1 MEANSEFNL
10 NEWYKDNYNRINAT
24 AVQNSFSNRILHK
37 LIEKP
42 FKSNAKFSILE
53 VGANTGEHLPF
64 ITDDFTNYLMTD
76 IRPLNPSSTSEG
88 FAKESSGKARVEF
101 QIEDVQSLN
110 FGDNIF
116 DRTIST
122 CLFHHLDKP
131 MEAFREVR
139 RVTKIGGMIS
149 ILIPNDPGILYR
161 ILRRVTTL
169 RLAAKHN
176 CYDQA
181 QLVHAI
187 EHRNHYL
194 QLETLLHE
202 VFRSDEI
209 KTSSF
214 PFVFRNYNL
223 NAITVFHIKKR

>member
-1 MEANSEFNL
+1 MESNSEFNL
-10 NEWYKDNYNRINAT
+10 SQWYEDNYNRINIT

-37 LIEKP
+37 LIERP

-64 ITDDFTNYLMTD
+64 VADNFTSYLMTD
-76 IRPLNPSSTSEG
+76 IRPLNQSFTVEGLATELSEN
-88 FAKESSGKARVEF
+88 ARIEF
-101 QIEDVQSLN
+101 QIADVQSLE
-110 FGDNIF
+110 FEDNTF

-161 ILRRVTTL
+161 ILRRITTL
-169 RLAAKHN
+169 RLAKKYN

-181 QLVHAI
+181 QLVHTI

-194 QLETLLHE
+194 QLESLLHE
-202 VFRSDEI
+202 VFRNDDI

-223 NAITVFHIKKR
+223 NAITVFHIKKF